1 MSEKERARAQAALE
15 VSQRKLERLQ
25 EKLLKVEE
33 NVADIKRKLK
43 IEQAK
48 NEYLAGNPILKD
60 PNGGDDFSGT
70 SWTGP
75 KHGSAEAKHV

>member
-15 VSQRKLERLQ
+15 VSQRKLERINAKIEKARQALEELQ
-25 EKLLKVEE
+25 QELEAE
-33 NVADIKRKLK
+33 DIKNK
-43 IEQAK
+43 
-48 NEYLAGNPILKD
+48 YLAANPILRD

-75 KHGSAEAKHV
+75 KHGSAGAKHV